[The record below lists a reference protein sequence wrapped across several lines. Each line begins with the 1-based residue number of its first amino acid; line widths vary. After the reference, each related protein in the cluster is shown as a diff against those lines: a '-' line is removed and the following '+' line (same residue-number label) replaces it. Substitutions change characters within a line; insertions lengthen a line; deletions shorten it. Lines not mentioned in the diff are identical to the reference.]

1 MNNLDKYLNI
11 LKSTR
16 LTSAEKSGLRAN
28 LEMVMKVNP
37 ERISDVPRH
46 TLWRV
51 KLLSYRRFSMPA
63 LIAALI
69 IALSGGTAAAAN
81 TALPGDA
88 LFPVKQA
95 VEKVRFNL
103 TGGNE
108 GKASVKLV
116 HLEKRLEEAEKLAVE
131 GKLDA
136 EVVSK
141 IEANFNNHEET
152 MKELIAKLEAE
163 GNTEAAAKLSSNLEA
178 SLTAHAEILAK
189 LKAKIAAGEKLVD
202 PTLIE
207 GLRKVVSEK
216 AQAAAKI
223 RAEREDDL
231 DDDDVKVEF
240 KEKAAAGI
248 QKAAQ
253 HKIDE
258 VKRYIEKAEARLG
271 TEAVADAKAKIVEAE
286 KLMVEGKAKLDAKAY
301 ADAFVLF
308 QKAHRSA
315 QAAKITIHS
324 ENELKLD
331 VGGLMRTED
340 HRDNDDDDK
349 DDEDRNDDSA
359 DLRIKANGRLEVR

>member
-11 LKSTR
+11 LKSAR
-16 LTSAEKSGLRAN
+16 LNASEKSQMRAN
-28 LEMVMKVNP
+28 LELVLKANP
-37 ERISDVPRH
+37 ERISEVPRH
-46 TLWRV
+46 TLWRGI
-51 KLLSYRRFSMPA
+51 LLTNRKFSMTA
-63 LIAALI
+63 IIAALV

-81 TALPGDA
+81 TALPGEA

-103 TGGNE
+103 TGGAE
-108 GKASVKLV
+108 GKAAVKLV

-141 IEANFNNHEET
+141 IEANFNNHEAK

-163 GNTEAAAKLSSNLEA
+163 GNTEAAARLSSSLEA

-189 LKAKIAAGEKLVD
+189 LKAKLAAGETLVD

-207 GLRKVVSEK
+207 GLRKAVSAKIEG
-216 AQAAAKI
+216 AAKV
-223 RAEREDDL
+223 RAEHEGDI
-231 DDDDVKVEF
+231 KPEF
-240 KEKAAAGI
+240 KERAAAGI

-258 VKRYIEKAEARLG
+258 VKRKIEKAEAKLG
-271 TEAVADAKAKIVEAE
+271 AAAVADAKLKIAEAD
-286 KLMVEGKAKLDAKAY
+286 KFMVEGKAKLDAKAY
-301 ADAFVLF
+301 ADAITLF

-315 QAAKITIHS
+315 QAAKISVHS
-324 ENELKLD
+324 ENELKLEKFLKID
-331 VGGLMRTED
+331 DRSDED
-340 HRDNDDDDK
+340 DDDDK
-349 DDEDRNDDSA
+349 SGASA
-359 DLRIKANGRLEVR
+359 GIRVKADGRIEIK